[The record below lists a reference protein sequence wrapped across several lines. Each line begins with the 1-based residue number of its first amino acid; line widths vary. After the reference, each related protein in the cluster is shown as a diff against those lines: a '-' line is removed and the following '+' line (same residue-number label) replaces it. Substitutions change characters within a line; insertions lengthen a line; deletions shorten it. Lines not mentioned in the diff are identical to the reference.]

1 MRKRNHGLQTGK
13 NLLLNKFYFNRGV
26 GLIALPYLIY
36 LAFIITLFISSLF
49 IFTDTDTFQEFNLLY
64 YLATLK
70 FTFFQAFLACLISS
84 IMGFFFSLIFYFSN
98 KDPRVI
104 SLFLNFCFILPVI
117 FVSFGVIFFYSSNG
131 TLSIILNWLSIEYD
145 MKIFSLKG
153 IIYVTSYFNIA
164 LNANFF
170 FRKLINIPENY
181 LKVLQSN
188 GVPFMKSIRLQLK
201 KFIFSGYSSVLTLS
215 FIFCI
220 GNFTIVYL
228 LSGSPNLTTIELA
241 IYQSIIFD
249 ADLRMAILL
258 GITQLVIILLIS
270 ILIISKT
277 STFNTF
283 STFKKSYRN
292 FEKSLSIKI
301 VFWTIIFYFSIPFL
315 VLIKGILS
323 FNLNILISSTFLNS
337 AFNSLLVSTLSL
349 TISIFLTLSALYIY
363 RFFLDKNSPFH
374 KFIFLSIS
382 ILLFIP
388 SLSLSA
394 MIFYLNFKLNFIFES
409 IWIVS
414 IINSFF
420 ITPIMFIFLSGK
432 FIENHNFEFKNII
445 LLKIPTFTRLI
456 KIDLPKIRYEFI
468 LVSTTVFVLSLGDL
482 TSVTIFNNSTFK
494 TIPLYI
500 SQLYSN
506 YRYND
511 AFFTLS
517 LFILFIIL
525 IMYLPSKLLKQN
537 VNS

>member
-1 MRKRNHGLQTGK
+1 M
-13 NLLLNKFYFNRGV
+13 NKFYFDWGV
-26 GLIALPYLIY
+26 GFLRLPYLIY

-49 IFTDTDTFQEFNLLY
+49 IFSDIKDFKEFNLLS
-64 YLATLK
+64 YLGTIK
-70 FTFFQAFLACLISS
+70 FTFFQAFLACFISS
-84 IMGFFFSLIFYFSN
+84 IVGFFFSLIFYFSN

-104 SLFLNFCFILPVI
+104 SSFLNFCFILPVI
-117 FVSFGVIFFYSSNG
+117 FVSFGSIFFYSSNG
-131 TLSIILNWLSIEYD
+131 ILSIIFDWLPIDYD

-170 FRKLINIPENY
+170 YRKLINIPENY
-181 LKVLQSN
+181 MKVLQSN
-188 GVPFMKSIRLQLK
+188 GIPFLKSIRLQLK
-201 KFIFSGYSSVLTLS
+201 KFIFSGYSSVLILS

-241 IYQSIIFD
+241 IYQSIVFD
-249 ADLRMAILL
+249 ADLKMGILL
-258 GITQLVIILLIS
+258 GITQLAIILLIS
-270 ILIISKT
+270 ISIIGKT
-277 STFNTF
+277 TTFNTF
-283 STFKKSYRN
+283 TTFKKSYKN
-292 FEKSLSIKI
+292 LEKSLFIE
-301 VFWTIIFYFSIPFL
+301 IIFWSIIVYFSIPFL
-315 VLIKGILS
+315 VLIKGIMS
-323 FNLNILISSTFLNS
+323 FNTELLISITFLKS
-337 AFNSLLVSTLSL
+337 VFNSLLVSTLSL
-349 TISIFLTLSALYIY
+349 SISISLTLSSLYVY
-363 RFFLDKNSPFH
+363 RSFLDKKSPFH

-382 ILLFIP
+382 MLLFIP

-432 FIENHNFEFKNII
+432 FIENHKFEFKNIT
-445 LLKIPTFTRLI
+445 LLNITSFTRLI
-456 KIDLPKIRYEFI
+456 KIDLPKIRFEFI
-468 LVSTTVFVLSLGDL
+468 LVCTTVFVLSLGDL

-517 LFILFIIL
+517 LFIMFIIL

-537 VNS
+537 VKS

>member
-1 MRKRNHGLQTGK
+1 M
-13 NLLLNKFYFNRGV
+13 NKFYSDWGV
-26 GLIALPYLIY
+26 GFLRLPYLIY

-49 IFTDTDTFQEFNLLY
+49 IFSDIKDFKEFNLLS
-64 YLATLK
+64 YLGTIK
-70 FTFFQAFLACLISS
+70 FTFFQAFLACFISS
-84 IMGFFFSLIFYFSN
+84 IVGFSFSLIFYFSN
-98 KDPRVI
+98 KDPRAI
-104 SLFLNFCFILPVI
+104 SSFLNFCFILPVI
-117 FVSFGVIFFYSSNG
+117 FVSFGSIFFYSSNG
-131 TLSIILNWLSIEYD
+131 VLSIIFDWLPIDYD

-170 FRKLINIPENY
+170 YRKLINIPENY
-181 LKVLQSN
+181 MKVLQSN
-188 GVPFMKSIRLQLK
+188 GIPFLKSIRLQLK
-201 KFIFSGYSSVLTLS
+201 KFIFSGYSSVLILS

-241 IYQSIIFD
+241 IYQSIVFD
-249 ADLRMAILL
+249 ADLKMGILL

-270 ILIISKT
+270 ISIIGKT
-277 STFNTF
+277 TTFNTF
-283 STFKKSYRN
+283 TTFKKSYKN
-292 FEKSLSIKI
+292 LEKSLLIE
-301 VFWTIIFYFSIPFL
+301 IIFWSIIVYFSIPFL
-315 VLIKGILS
+315 VLIKGIMS
-323 FNLNILISSTFLNS
+323 FNIELLISITFFKS
-337 AFNSLLVSTLSL
+337 VFNSLLVSTLSL
-349 TISIFLTLSALYIY
+349 SISIFLTLSSLYVYIS
-363 RFFLDKNSPFH
+363 FLDKKSPFH

-382 ILLFIP
+382 MLLFIP

-394 MIFYLNFKLNFIFES
+394 MIFYLNFKLNFIFEN

-432 FIENHNFEFKNII
+432 FIENHNFEFKNIT
-445 LLKIPTFTRLI
+445 LLNITSMTRLI
-456 KIDLPKIRYEFI
+456 RIDLPKIKYEFV
-468 LVSTTVFVLSLGDL
+468 LVCTTVFILSLGDL

-517 LFILFIIL
+517 LFIMFIIL

-537 VNS
+537 VKS

>member
-49 IFTDTDTFQEFNLLY
+49 IFTNIDTFQEFNFLS
-64 YLATLK
+64 YLAILK

-201 KFIFSGYSSVLTLS
+201 KFIFSGYSSVLILS

-323 FNLNILISSTFLNS
+323 FNLNILTSSSFLNS
-337 AFNSLLVSTLSL
+337 ALNSLLVSTLSL

-394 MIFYLNFKLNFIFES
+394 MIFYLNFKLNFMFES